1 MNMRE
6 KMARVS
12 ARQAAEYFG
21 VPGVNLFVETNWED
35 FAPDNILDVMREPS
49 DDVVKSGV
57 GAIGVFVYE
66 GKNPSSEVNWIFPD
80 HEDCIVGWQAMID
93 AIKSGK

>member
-12 ARQAAEYFG
+12 TRQAAEYFG

-35 FAPDNILDVMREPS
+35 FAPDDILDVMREPS
-49 DDVVKSGV
+49 KDVRESGSLKFK
-57 GAIGVFVYE
+57 GIGE
-66 GKNPSSEVNWIFPD
+66 WTIDMAP
-80 HEDCIVGWQAMID
+80 GWRAMID
-93 AIKSGK
+93 AIKIGL